1 MKFVKFPFKVE
12 KQYRLPGY
20 DYSGGGYYFVTIC
33 MQDRLNILRCV
44 GTDPRVRSSYKKQ
57 PCGLLSEFGNL
68 CQQWWLKIPDKFP
81 GTELDKFC
89 FMPNHFHGILIIRY
103 KCKAQTRG
111 SAPTNYT
118 GGSAPTNYTGGSA
131 PTNHT
136 GWSAPTNHTGWS
148 APTVGNVI
156 QWFKTMTTNEYI
168 RNVKTQSWPK
178 FSKHVWQP
186 RFHDRVIR
194 NEKEYWAIKRYIL
207 DNPKNWDKDK
217 ENIMK

>member
-1 MKFVKFPFKVE
+1 MKFVKFPFKIE

-33 MQDRLNILRCV
+33 TQDRVNILRSV
-44 GTDPRVRSSYKKQ
+44 GTDLCVCSSYKKQ

-68 CQQWWLKIPDKFP
+68 CQRWWLKIPDKFP
-81 GTELDKFC
+81 GTELDEFC

-103 KCKAQTRG
+103 KCNAQTRG
-111 SAPTNYT
+111 SAPTNH
-118 GGSAPTNYTGGSA
+118 TGGSA

-136 GWSAPTNHTGWS
+136 GGS

-168 RNVKTQSWPK
+168 KNVKTQFWPK

-194 NEKEYWAIKRYIL
+194 NEKEYWAIKRYIM

>member
-33 MQDRLNILRCV
+33 TQDRLNILRCV

-111 SAPTNYT
+111 SAPTN
-118 GGSAPTNYTGGSA
+118 
-131 PTNHT
+131 
-136 GWSAPTNHTGWS
+136 HTGWS

-168 RNVKTQSWPK
+168 KNVKTQSWLK

>member
-33 MQDRLNILRCV
+33 TQDRLNILRCV

-111 SAPTNYT
+111 SAPTDHT
-118 GGSAPTNYTGGSA
+118 GG
-131 PTNHT
+131 
-136 GWSAPTNHTGWS
+136 S

-168 RNVKTQSWPK
+168 KNVKTQSWLK

>member
-33 MQDRLNILRCV
+33 TQDRLNILRCV

-111 SAPTNYT
+111 SAPTNHT
-118 GGSAPTNYTGGSA
+118 GG
-131 PTNHT
+131 
-136 GWSAPTNHTGWS
+136 SAPTNHTGWS

-168 RNVKTQSWPK
+168 KNVKTQSWLK

>member
-33 MQDRLNILRCV
+33 TQDRLNILRCV

-118 GGSAPTNYTGGSA
+118 GGSAPTNYTG
-131 PTNHT
+131 
-136 GWSAPTNHTGWS
+136 WS

-168 RNVKTQSWPK
+168 KNVKTQSWLK

>member
-118 GGSAPTNYTGGSA
+118 GGSAPTN
-131 PTNHT
+131 
-136 GWSAPTNHTGWS
+136 HTGWS

-168 RNVKTQSWPK
+168 KNVKTQSWLK

>member
-118 GGSAPTNYTGGSA
+118 GGSAPT
-131 PTNHT
+131 
-136 GWSAPTNHTGWS
+136 
-148 APTVGNVI
+148 VGNVI

-168 RNVKTQSWPK
+168 KNVKTQSWLK

>member
-33 MQDRLNILRCV
+33 TQDRLNILRCV

-118 GGSAPTNYTGGSA
+118 GGSAPTNHTGG
-131 PTNHT
+131 
-136 GWSAPTNHTGWS
+136 S

-168 RNVKTQSWPK
+168 KNVKTQSWLK

>member
-33 MQDRLNILRCV
+33 TQDRLNILRCV

-103 KCKAQTRG
+103 KCNAQTRG
-111 SAPTNYT
+111 SAPTNHT
-118 GGSAPTNYTGGSA
+118 GG
-131 PTNHT
+131 
-136 GWSAPTNHTGWS
+136 SAPTNHTGWS

-168 RNVKTQSWPK
+168 KNVKTQSWLK

>member
-33 MQDRLNILRCV
+33 TQDRLNILRCV

-111 SAPTNYT
+111 SAPT
-118 GGSAPTNYTGGSA
+118 
-131 PTNHT
+131 
-136 GWSAPTNHTGWS
+136 
-148 APTVGNVI
+148 VGNVI

-168 RNVKTQSWPK
+168 KNVKTQSWPK

>member
-33 MQDRLNILRCV
+33 TQDRLNILRCV

-118 GGSAPTNYTGGSA
+118 GGSAPTN
-131 PTNHT
+131 
-136 GWSAPTNHTGWS
+136 HTGWS

-168 RNVKTQSWPK
+168 KNVKTQSWLK

>member
-1 MKFVKFPFKVE
+1 M
-12 KQYRLPGY
+12 
-20 DYSGGGYYFVTIC
+20 
-33 MQDRLNILRCV
+33 RCV

-111 SAPTNYT
+111 
-118 GGSAPTNYTGGSA
+118 
-131 PTNHT
+131 
-136 GWSAPTNHTGWS
+136 S

>member
-33 MQDRLNILRCV
+33 TQDRLNILRCV

-118 GGSAPTNYTGGSA
+118 GGSAPM
-131 PTNHT
+131 
-136 GWSAPTNHTGWS
+136 NHTGWS

-168 RNVKTQSWPK
+168 KNVKTQSWLK